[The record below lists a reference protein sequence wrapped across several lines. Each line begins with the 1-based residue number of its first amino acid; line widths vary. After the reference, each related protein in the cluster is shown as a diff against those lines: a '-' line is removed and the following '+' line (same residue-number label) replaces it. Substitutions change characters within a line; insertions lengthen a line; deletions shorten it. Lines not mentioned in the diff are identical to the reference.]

1 MGSTISLEDPELNPE
16 IAKDFHSI
24 RISDIIEIAGCINDV
39 CFGKSH
45 LNKFDF
51 EDIFSLSLNNAPI
64 FFETLKQKVNGYTEE
79 VVSIYEA
86 IVAMAFLCK
95 DQYEMKIAYI
105 FNIFD
110 FDQSFDL
117 SRSQIELTM
126 ATACEALS
134 KLLKVATPTEHN
146 VNHCSN
152 VLLKVFATNL
162 KNSVTIDEILEYLN
176 AQYEIQDFLLTYTC
190 STSHENAKRRF
201 EEKFLLAEN
210 VYQSFLETDKDAEL
224 ELSMSLASIFS
235 IRESYV
241 ND

>member
-51 EDIFSLSLNNAPI
+51 EDIFSLSLNNAPLL
-64 FFETLKQKVNGYTEE
+64 FDSLKQKVDGFETE

-86 IVAMAFLCK
+86 IVSMAFLCH
-95 DQYEMKIAYI
+95 DQYEKKIAYI
-105 FNIFD
+105 FNVFD
-110 FDQSFDL
+110 FDESFDL
-117 SRSQIELTM
+117 SRSEFELTM
-126 ATACEALS
+126 TTACIAFAKILKVTTPTDNDIHHLS
-134 KLLKVATPTEHN
+134 KKILMVVDTNHN
-146 VNHCSN
+146 
-152 VLLKVFATNL
+152 
-162 KNSVTIDEILEYLN
+162 NSVTVEEMIEYLKEE
-176 AQYEIQDFLLTYTC
+176 YEIQDFLLTYTN

-201 EEKFLLAEN
+201 DEKFHLAEN
-210 VYQSFLETDKDAEL
+210 AYQSFLKTDVHAEL